1 MGLDSLKSKL
11 GNISASKG
19 KAIPRPN
26 SNSESG
32 LKTFLRSLVGK
43 RSFENEKIL
52 GVDITPHYVRIC
64 QLKNSYGKWML
75 TNLASSCMENFFR
88 KTDIMLNMDSYAENL
103 KDLISKNKITSKNVA
118 FTVPS
123 SSSIVK
129 VLQFADMP
137 DEDFREAA
145 KLGAIWESA
154 VSLEGGASEYEIYY
168 KILRH
173 NPAQTITTPEASQEV
188 PVENPTEQPAPE
200 TPQEM
205 PLENPTEQPAPE
217 APQEMP
223 AENPTEEPAPET
235 PQEMPVENPTEE
247 PAPEAP
253 QEVPVENPTEQPAPE
268 APQEMPVENP
278 TEEPAPE
285 APQEVPVENPA
296 EEAAPEAPQEMPAE
310 NPTEE
315 PAPETPQEMPVEN
328 PTEQPAPE
336 APQEVPVENPAEE
349 AAPEAPQEMP
359 VENPAEEAAPEAPQ
373 EMPVENPAEEAAPEA
388 PQEIQNNESSENEN
402 NDNDKNTMAEAEGAP
417 AFEESAVISE
427 ELPAEPELAEH
438 GPTMD
443 VLFIA
448 TKKADVELYAEIISK
463 AGLKPVLADVRC
475 LALKHALESDPNIF
489 EEIHEPY
496 AFMEFGPDENY
507 VFVVDGERTNIYNIN
522 MSEDD
527 TVNLIYSPE
536 DIEKMSVF
544 VQNYASQALQIIQDH
559 QNNYKT
565 DAIVH
570 LYVNSSAP
578 IHVNDASSEPTM
590 KVFVREIKKHM
601 TGRTIKE
608 CDFCS
613 HIEVPEQFAKKV
625 NAEGNISAWATS
637 VGIATR
643 KLDIFDVQK
652 HKGINDIDLSNLLP
666 GNDNYKKSQINSIAS
681 TLAGILFLI
690 AFSAVIGFSFMK
702 LQSKNKELASKIE
715 SMDSVESEHNSILQE
730 AQRLTI
736 RLNQLNSLDDI
747 QESLPSNQLGLI
759 VSYRHISESYP
770 EGILLKEVEYEHP
783 RSLTI
788 KGMSINDHAILS
800 FVKRL
805 NEKPNIMKVSLKTM
819 ETETDKKNSS
829 IPGLPTQPSTVK
841 NFTLS
846 GTLNVKNAQAQLI
859 EMLGKT
865 QSEGQNGS

>member
-205 PLENPTEQPAPE
+205 PLENPTEQP
-217 APQEMP
+217 
-223 AENPTEEPAPET
+223 
-235 PQEMPVENPTEE
+235 
-247 PAPEAP
+247 
-253 QEVPVENPTEQPAPE
+253 
-268 APQEMPVENP
+268 
-278 TEEPAPE
+278 
-285 APQEVPVENPA
+285 
-296 EEAAPEAPQEMPAE
+296 APEAPQEMPAE

>member
-296 EEAAPEAPQEMPAE
+296 EEAAPEAPQEMP
-310 NPTEE
+310 
-315 PAPETPQEMPVEN
+315 VEN

-336 APQEVPVENPAEE
+336 APQE
-349 AAPEAPQEMP
+349 MP
-359 VENPAEEAAPEAPQ
+359 
-373 EMPVENPAEEAAPEA
+373 
-388 PQEIQNNESSENEN
+388 
-402 NDNDKNTMAEAEGAP
+402 
-417 AFEESAVISE
+417 F
-427 ELPAEPELAEH
+427 
-438 GPTMD
+438 
-443 VLFIA
+443 
-448 TKKADVELYAEIISK
+448 
-463 AGLKPVLADVRC
+463 
-475 LALKHALESDPNIF
+475 
-489 EEIHEPY
+489 
-496 AFMEFGPDENY
+496 
-507 VFVVDGERTNIYNIN
+507 
-522 MSEDD
+522 
-527 TVNLIYSPE
+527 
-536 DIEKMSVF
+536 
-544 VQNYASQALQIIQDH
+544 
-559 QNNYKT
+559 
-565 DAIVH
+565 
-570 LYVNSSAP
+570 
-578 IHVNDASSEPTM
+578 
-590 KVFVREIKKHM
+590 
-601 TGRTIKE
+601 
-608 CDFCS
+608 
-613 HIEVPEQFAKKV
+613 
-625 NAEGNISAWATS
+625 
-637 VGIATR
+637 
-643 KLDIFDVQK
+643 
-652 HKGINDIDLSNLLP
+652 
-666 GNDNYKKSQINSIAS
+666 
-681 TLAGILFLI
+681 
-690 AFSAVIGFSFMK
+690 
-702 LQSKNKELASKIE
+702 
-715 SMDSVESEHNSILQE
+715 
-730 AQRLTI
+730 
-736 RLNQLNSLDDI
+736 
-747 QESLPSNQLGLI
+747 
-759 VSYRHISESYP
+759 
-770 EGILLKEVEYEHP
+770 
-783 RSLTI
+783 
-788 KGMSINDHAILS
+788 
-800 FVKRL
+800 
-805 NEKPNIMKVSLKTM
+805 
-819 ETETDKKNSS
+819 
-829 IPGLPTQPSTVK
+829 
-841 NFTLS
+841 
-846 GTLNVKNAQAQLI
+846 
-859 EMLGKT
+859 
-865 QSEGQNGS
+865 

>member
-336 APQEVPVENPAEE
+336 APQEV
-349 AAPEAPQEMP
+349 P

>member
-285 APQEVPVENPA
+285 APQEV
-296 EEAAPEAPQEMPAE
+296 
-310 NPTEE
+310 
-315 PAPETPQEMPVEN
+315 
-328 PTEQPAPE
+328 
-336 APQEVPVENPAEE
+336 
-349 AAPEAPQEMP
+349 P